1 MMEHQLETVEV
12 TINSDG
18 RPVPLNQ
25 FSEYFSLL
33 RACYVLALDEV
44 QFQFDGDDG
53 DVMVAEMTATKV
65 SELIASRASTLTP
78 REVERL
84 ASTEL
89 APHEELYLQNIM
101 RRNPFEVVFLGI
113 GIALTAALI
122 VSGGKFEFGLT
133 KLKIEIPPLGEGI
146 EKLRKAFR
154 RK

>member
-1 MMEHQLETVEV
+1 MKHQLETVEV

-44 QFQFDGDDG
+44 QFQFDGDGG
-53 DVMVAEMTATKV
+53 DVMVAEMTATEV
-65 SELIASRASTLTP
+65 SKLIAYRSSTLTP

-84 ASTEL
+84 ATTEL

-146 EKLRKAFR
+146 EKLRNAFR

>member
-1 MMEHQLETVEV
+1 MEHQLETVEV

-53 DVMVAEMTATKV
+53 DVMVAEMTATEV

-78 REVERL
+78 MEVEHL

>member
-1 MMEHQLETVEV
+1 MEHQLETVEV

-53 DVMVAEMTATKV
+53 DVMVAEMTATEV